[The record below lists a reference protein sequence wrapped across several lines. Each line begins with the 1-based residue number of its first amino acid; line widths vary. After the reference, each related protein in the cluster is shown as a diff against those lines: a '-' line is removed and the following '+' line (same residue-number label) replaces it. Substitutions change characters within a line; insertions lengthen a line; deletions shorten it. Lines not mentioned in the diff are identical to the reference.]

1 MGFYSVNM
9 DLNTTQPFHFM
20 LSHNMCLCVC
30 FGKVP
35 PPFLG
40 NALLKPFLFCIL
52 LFIV

>member
-20 LSHNMCLCVC
+20 LSHNMCVCVC

-35 PPFLG
+35 PPFWEMLS
-40 NALLKPFLFCIL
+40 LSHFC
-52 LFIV
+52 FVFYCS